1 MAGYD
6 QGDLV
11 CCHGT
16 SDCPGGAGRT
26 RQRGKLS
33 VSKGLAVRDRAAKP
47 VNAFAKFRLTAEIDA
62 DIAKIVAMSARV
74 GLKTPHERPTLRT
87 GECLS
92 EFHCLECQD
101 GLIFRGVSKSKVSH
115 HIIRRSQ
122 KGHPAQ
128 VRGKHDKSVATI
140 QTGHFRYRFSVDSAR
155 ERGLVPALTVRLGH
169 SYTTLVSA

>member
-6 QGDLV
+6 QRYLV
-11 CCHGT
+11 CRHGT

-26 RQRGKLS
+26 CQRGKLS
-33 VSKGLAVRDRAAKP
+33 VSKGLAVRDLPAKP
-47 VNAFAKFRLTAEIDA
+47 VDALAKFRLTAEIDA
-62 DIAKIVAMSARV
+62 DIAKIVAISARI
-74 GLKTPHERPTLRT
+74 GLKTPHEMPSVHAGTYLP
-87 GECLS
+87 EY
-92 EFHCLECQD
+92 HCSECQD
-101 GLIFRGVSKSKVSH
+101 GLVFRGVSKSKVSH
-115 HIIRRSQ
+115 RIIRRSQ
-122 KGHPAQ
+122 EGHPAQ